1 MNTEDIILELKQH
14 LRLRYNRR
22 LCEGK
27 LLDAEWTAKII
38 SILLMSIED
47 ITQQQKEEIIAELQ
61 AWTTGYRL
69 KVKVER
75 AYIISSE
82 DEANIVKI
90 KDIRH
95 EIKWKAWDRY
105 AQFLELEKGLE
116 YSVVDGISHDTLDI
130 IDRLPSPKKNPRFDC
145 RGLVVGDVQSG
156 KTANYSG
163 LLARAAD
170 AGYRVIIVAAGGTN
184 ALRKQTQMRLERD
197 FADRNSDRHTGGTR
211 VGAYGE
217 VPYTLDSWTSV
228 DRDFTGNNSIVNY
241 AALNDDNVVFMV
253 VKKNGTVL
261 KRIIETFKTMRTQTP
276 AAFSRSA
283 LLFIDDEAD
292 YASVNANEDDNP
304 TVINDRIREILHM
317 FDKSAYVGYT
327 ATPYANVFINPTGDE
342 EKFKNEDLFPRD
354 FICCLKSPDNYLGAS
369 KLFLTPTSEN
379 HLIQGI
385 APEDDFKRRL
395 KKSATG
401 KVAMP
406 ASLEDALCVYIIA
419 HAIIRCRKELSHLEI
434 TSMLIHV
441 DRLKKGHEKLKKLVE
456 RKFSTYKAEL
466 GINAWGEIS
475 EQNLPCLAR
484 LQKVW
489 NEQYDGKQTPECA
502 VTWTQVRRQMCNED
516 FLNEFNIL
524 AVNGEGDD
532 LDYNNYTKA
541 ALICIGGDKL
551 ARGLTLEGLVT
562 TYFLRSSRQY
572 DTLMQMGRWF
582 GYRPGYEDI
591 CRVFMPEEIRLYFSE
606 IAAATEELKY
616 SFGRMNQNDMT
627 PLEFGLKV
635 RNNVSGLLIT
645 GPRKMRNAQ
654 NYTEFVSTSAGF
666 HFTNYIPANDELRER
681 ANAHYRDFIRTLHE
695 IPGVKLPQGE
705 EIPEHAFLW
714 KDVPAERVLTF
725 LKDLK
730 EMKQNIYRTG
740 TFFLDAENII
750 NEALEKEGVVDV
762 SLVKLVKGTE
772 AHPPIMMDIQG
783 SKQPISFGF
792 RRKAK
797 LNANGMYS
805 FEKNNS
811 TSPVDERGGLTD
823 KEISDWKEKAWS
835 AERIASHSSMTRM
848 DYRNCRGSIPDRNKP
863 LLILTGYYVPTI
875 DDAGQMNT
883 SAVKFI
889 SACGLSFPDS
899 DSTRTGIPRTVRYMY
914 NKVALERLDKQIQKE
929 REDTEE

>member
-1 MNTEDIILELKQH
+1 MNTEEIIQELKQQ
-14 LRLRYNRR
+14 LRIGYNRW
-22 LCEGK
+22 LSKGK
-27 LLDAEWTAKII
+27 QLTMDFTAKNIRSLLEFMEIRYSI
-38 SILLMSIED
+38 SE
-47 ITQQQKEEIIAELQ
+47 QEKEEIFSQLQ
-61 AWTTGYRL
+61 TWSANYKF
-69 KVKVER
+69 KVKVEQ
-75 AYIISSE
+75 AYIISAE
-82 DEANIVKI
+82 GAPNIVKI
-90 KDIRH
+90 KDTQS
-95 EIKWKAWDRY
+95 EITWDAWNRY
-105 AQFLELEKGLE
+105 AAFLESEKGFE
-116 YSVVDGISHDTLDI
+116 YPVIDNIKRTTLDI
-130 IDRLPSPKKNPRFDC
+130 IERLPSPRKNRRFDC

-197 FADRNSDRHTGGTR
+197 FADRNSDTHAGGTR

-228 DRDFTGNNSIVNY
+228 DRDFTGSNSIVNY

-261 KRIIETFKTMRTQTP
+261 KRIIETFKTMRNQTP
-276 AAFSRSA
+276 TAFSSSA

-327 ATPYANVFINPTGDE
+327 ATPYANVFIAPSGDE
-342 EKFKNEDLFPRD
+342 EAIQNEDLFPRD
-354 FICCLKSPDNYLGAS
+354 FICCLGSPDNYQGAS
-369 KLFLTPTSEN
+369 KLFLASSTEN
-379 HLIQGI
+379 HTIQSI
-385 APEDDFKRRL
+385 DAEDDFKRRL

-406 ASLEDALCVYIIA
+406 ASLENALCAYILA

-434 TSMLIHV
+434 TGMLIHV
-441 DRLKKGHEKLKKLVE
+441 DRLKTGHEKLKKLVE

-489 NEQYDGKQTPECA
+489 NEQYEGKQTPECT
-502 VTWTQVRRQMCNED
+502 VTWTQVRQQMCNED
-516 FLNEFNIL
+516 FLNEFDIL

-591 CRVFMPEEIRLYFSE
+591 CRVYMPEEIRLYFSE

-616 SFGRMNQNDMT
+616 SFERMNQNEMT

-645 GPRKMRNAQ
+645 GPKKMRNAQ

-666 HFTNYIPANDELRER
+666 HFTNYIPAEDGLRER
-681 ANAHYRDFIRTLHE
+681 ANSYYRDFIRTLHE
-695 IPGVKLPQGE
+695 VPGVHSSVR
-705 EIPEHAFLW
+705 EHAFLW
-714 KDVPAERVLTF
+714 EDVPAEKVLAF

-740 TFFLDAENII
+740 NFFLDAENII

-762 SLVKLVKGTE
+762 SLVKLVKSTE
-772 AHPPIMMDIQG
+772 SHTPVMMDIQG
-783 SKQPISFGF
+783 SNQPISFGF
-792 RRKAK
+792 RSKAK
-797 LNANGMYS
+797 LNADGMYS

-823 KEISDWKEKAWS
+823 KEISDWKERTWSDERKAS
-835 AERIASHSSMTRM
+835 QSSLSRM

-863 LLILTGYYVPTI
+863 LLILTGYYVPAI
-875 DDAGQMNT
+875 DEDGRMNT

-899 DSTRTGIPRTVRYMY
+899 DSTRSGTSRTVRYMY
-914 NKVALERLDKQIQKE
+914 NKVALDKLEEQIQKE
-929 REDTEE
+929 QEETEE